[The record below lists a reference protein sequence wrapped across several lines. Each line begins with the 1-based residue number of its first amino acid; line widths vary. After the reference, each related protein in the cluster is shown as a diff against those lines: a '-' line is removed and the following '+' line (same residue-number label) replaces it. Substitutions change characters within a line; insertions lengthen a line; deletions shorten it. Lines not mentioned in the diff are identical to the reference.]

1 MVQRLSLRTSHTR
14 PMRAGVVVA
23 GVPNPGHGGGSL
35 TAWSFV
41 GSLLDAGHQV
51 TSFPVIGSEAEPRVE
66 ERIREL
72 ERFGSA
78 VVPIRSRGLRPP
90 GRFEGLIDPPDDL
103 LFPSIAEAPILQAAV
118 QNAGIDAA
126 LVYTTEGVA
135 AATQLTVPTV
145 GLMSDPPGLSRRIR
159 RRYEPMSWG
168 PDPRRTI
175 VRLRERAYLRKVDAR
190 LLEFLRRFP
199 SVGMFGA
206 HHAEWARSHGVPA
219 WYAPSPIVDLG
230 GRDWERRRAETAR
243 SSVPRILMIGHL
255 RGIATISGLQVFAES
270 ILPVLTRELGPDGF
284 EVHVVGGYDPPA
296 AARDVF
302 DHPAVVRRGQI
313 EPPDDEF
320 LAADV
325 LLVPTPLTTGPRS
338 RIITGMTFGSC
349 VVAHKANRLGI
360 PELRD
365 GENAILAADGP
376 ALAEATLAALADPEA
391 RARVGRAARQLYE
404 TTFTP
409 SIAGAR
415 IVQELER
422 VADEARRPTVAVP

>member
-1 MVQRLSLRTSHTR
+1 MHV
-14 PMRAGVVVA
+14 GVVFS

-41 GSLLDAGHQV
+41 RSLLDAGHRV
-51 TSFPVIGSEAEPRVE
+51 TTFAVLGAESEPRLD
-66 ERIREL
+66 ERIRDL
-72 ERFGSA
+72 ERIGSA
-78 VVPIRSRGLRPP
+78 VVPIRSRGLRAP
-90 GRFEGLIDPPDDL
+90 GRFEGLIDPPDDF
-103 LFPSIAEAPILQAAV
+103 LFPSIAQAPLVRAAADE
-118 QNAGIDAA
+118 AGIDAA

-135 AATQLTVPTV
+135 ASTQLSVPMV
-145 GLMSDPPGLSRRIR
+145 GLMSDPPGLSRTIR
-159 RRYEPMSWG
+159 RRYEALPWG
-168 PDPRRTI
+168 PDPRRTV
-175 VRLRERAYLRKVDAR
+175 VRLREKAYLRKVDAR
-190 LLEFLRRFP
+190 LLELLRKFA

-206 HHAEWARSHGVPA
+206 HHAEWAKARGVAA

-230 GRDWERRRAETAR
+230 TPDWEQRRARTAR
-243 SSVPRILMIGHL
+243 SDVPRILMIGHL

-296 AARDVF
+296 AARDAF

-349 VVAHKANRLGI
+349 VVAHDANRLGI
-360 PELRD
+360 PELQD
-365 GENAILAADGP
+365 GENAILAPDGP
-376 ALAEATLAALADPEA
+376 SLADATLAALADPDA
-391 RARVGRAARQLYE
+391 RARIGRAARQLYE
-404 TTFTP
+404 STFVP

-422 VADEARRPTVAVP
+422 VAAEARPPAVAVP